1 VTRLRER
8 IGEAAAFLRGKGVGA
23 PVAAVVT
30 GSGLSDVLA
39 LEDRVSVPAAEVPGF
54 PRGAV
59 KGHAQSVEFGTAE
72 GVPLLVLRGRAHYY
86 EGVDLA
92 EATFPV
98 RVVRELGARWIALT
112 NAAGGIRSSYRV
124 GDVVRITDHLN
135 LIGTNPLIGPNDD
148 ELGPRFP
155 DLSSA
160 YDPALGRRADEAATE
175 ASVPLRHGVYAAV
188 AGPHY
193 ETSAELRMLRTMGAD
208 LVGMSTVPETIVA
221 VHAGLK
227 VLGLSVVTDLALP
240 EEPEPLAHDAV
251 VTAAA
256 EAAPRVDAILRG
268 VLRRER

>member
-1 VTRLRER
+1 
-8 IGEAAAFLRGKGVGA
+8 
-23 PVAAVVT
+23 
-30 GSGLSDVLA
+30 
-39 LEDRVSVPAAEVPGF
+39 
-54 PRGAV
+54 
-59 KGHAQSVEFGTAE
+59 
-72 GVPLLVLRGRAHYY
+72 
-86 EGVDLA
+86 
-92 EATFPV
+92 
-98 RVVRELGARWIALT
+98 
-112 NAAGGIRSSYRV
+112 
-124 GDVVRITDHLN
+124 
-135 LIGTNPLIGPNDD
+135 
-148 ELGPRFP
+148 
-155 DLSSA
+155 
-160 YDPALGRRADEAATE
+160 
-175 ASVPLRHGVYAAV
+175 VYAAV